1 MGNVRSLRFR
11 HEEEGGTTIDV
22 WLDQDRNLLPARV
35 YTVDRRGNAL
45 DQVIS
50 EARLESVETAAV
62 SRP

>member
-1 MGNVRSLRFR
+1 
-11 HEEEGGTTIDV
+11 
-22 WLDQDRNLLPARV
+22 
-35 YTVDRRGNAL
+35 VDRKGNAL